1 MLAVKAILHPTDFSA
16 QADNAFELALA
27 LARDYGAR
35 VTLMHVR
42 DLRAAAYG
50 EFAAFPVDPGDDRK
64 ALQQKLADM
73 KCAHELEVA
82 RFVLGEGD
90 PATEIV
96 DLAKS
101 EGCDVIVMGTHGRRG
116 LGRML
121 MGSVAEEV
129 VRNAP
134 CPVLTVKSPV
144 GSGVETKA
152 AKTAVC
158 VS

>member
-1 MLAVKAILHPTDFSA
+1 MLPVRTIVHPTDFSA
-16 QADNAFELALA
+16 QADNAFELALS

-42 DLRAAAYG
+42 DLRTAAYA
-50 EFAAFPVDPGDDRK
+50 EFAAFPVDPGDDRE
-64 ALQQKLADM
+64 ALQRKLAEI

-82 RFVLGEGD
+82 KFVVAEGD

-101 EGCDVIVMGTHGRRG
+101 ERCDVIVMGTHGRRG
-116 LGRML
+116 LGRLL

-134 CPVLTVKSPV
+134 CPVLTVKSAV

-152 AKTAVC
+152 VKSAVG